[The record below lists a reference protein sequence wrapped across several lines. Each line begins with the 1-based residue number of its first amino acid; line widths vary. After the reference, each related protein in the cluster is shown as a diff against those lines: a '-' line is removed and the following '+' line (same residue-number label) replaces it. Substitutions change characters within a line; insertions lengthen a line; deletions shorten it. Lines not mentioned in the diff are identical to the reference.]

1 MIPLRLVVDTNIVV
15 SATLKPN
22 GLQRTVLLL
31 AITKPARLY
40 VSNAI
45 FGEYRDVLSRA
56 EFQIPK
62 GLRQQLL
69 DLKTGAPR
77 KSCADSS
84 SNERSGGQ
92 YIYRMRRCCPCRLP
106 CDRERAALSKVLEE
120 YQGRHLSRVPQPSGA
135 SSCRLEATS
144 CYRQVTDN

>member
-15 SATLKPN
+15 SAALKPD

-56 EFQIPK
+56 EFQIRK

-69 DLKTGAPR
+69 DLIR
-77 KSCADSS
+77 KQAHLVNPVRTVQVTNDPEDNIFIECADAARADYLVTGNARHFPRFWKNTKVVTS
-84 SNERSGGQ
+84 
-92 YIYRMRRCCPCRLP
+92 
-106 CDRERAALSKVLEE
+106 REFLSLVAP
-120 YQGRHLSRVPQPSGA
+120 HLVG
-135 SSCRLEATS
+135 
-144 CYRQVTDN
+144 